1 VSSVAGESTVEEWT
15 QEEAIAFECAREVI
29 TDMMAIHS
37 GQIAE
42 EQAKHRP
49 DSDRLAQLRAERTRL
64 ARERTELNV
73 HDHADIARIR
83 AVYGA
88 AVRASRT
95 G

>member
-1 VSSVAGESTVEEWT
+1 
-15 QEEAIAFECAREVI
+15 
-29 TDMMAIHS
+29 
-37 GQIAE
+37 
-42 EQAKHRP
+42 
-49 DSDRLAQLRAERTRL
+49 L

>member
-1 VSSVAGESTVEEWT
+1 MEEWT

-42 EQAKHRP
+42 EEAKSRP
-49 DSDRLAQLRAERTRL
+49 DPNRLAQLRAERTRL
-64 ARERTELNV
+64 ARERTELHV
-73 HDHADIARIR
+73 HDYADIARIR
-83 AVYGA
+83 AVYGG
-88 AVRASRT
+88 AVRAHRA